1 MSMIM
6 QKLVSSCAII
16 YLLIFVGPLAVQA
29 GISGGVACSQCHTMH
44 YSQGG
49 GLLPNWRKPGSYGS
63 LLINDCIG
71 CHTGT
76 NGVDNVP
83 RGVLATP
90 YVLDEGSVYYGSTG
104 TEGGANTL
112 AGGNF
117 YWVATV
123 GDRTGHNVVGIAG
136 VDSLVAPPGYIGSGF
151 EDPDGNAAGGRIWS
165 GQVTCAGT
173 NGCHGKHDTTDQMA
187 AIAKSHHGGDSTI
200 DGLTVATSYRF
211 LYGIVG
217 LEDSD
222 WEYRPTASAHN
233 QYKGV
238 DRVADMTSGAT
249 NTISYLCAECHGM
262 FHSGVL
268 PEGVDNDTTFA
279 SPWFRHP
286 VDFAMYNV
294 RTKTDYQ
301 GYGGV
306 GVNNYEVIAPVA
318 SSDVNSVIST
328 GVYSSSG
335 KAIVTC
341 ISCHRAHGT
350 PNDAILRWNYK
361 AWPGGGYAGCQVCH
375 TIKD

>member
-1 MSMIM
+1 MI
-6 QKLVSSCAII
+6 
-16 YLLIFVGPLAVQA
+16 
-29 GISGGVACSQCHTMH
+29 
-44 YSQGG
+44 
-49 GLLPNWRKPGSYGS
+49 
-63 LLINDCIG
+63 
-71 CHTGT
+71 
-76 NGVDNVP
+76 
-83 RGVLATP
+83 
-90 YVLDEGSVYYGSTG
+90 
-104 TEGGANTL
+104 
-112 AGGNF
+112 
-117 YWVATV
+117 
-123 GDRTGHNVVGIAG
+123 
-136 VDSLVAPPGYIGSGF
+136 
-151 EDPDGNAAGGRIWS
+151 
-165 GQVTCAGT
+165 
-173 NGCHGKHDTTDQMA
+173 
-187 AIAKSHHGGDSTI
+187 AIAKSHHGDDSTI
-200 DGLTVATSYRF
+200 DGLTVATSYRL

-238 DRVADMTSGAT
+238 DRAADTTSGAT

-286 VDFAMYNV
+286 VDFDMYNV
-294 RTKTDYQ
+294 RTKSDYQ

-306 GVNNYEVIAPVA
+306 GVNNYEVTAPVA
-318 SSDVNSVIST
+318 SSDVSSLIST
-328 GVYSSSG
+328 GVYSASG